1 MMVSF
6 LNFFLYTASFYC
18 TLNNLKWNNLGHSPP
33 KKRIPIFWE
42 MDFSCSNIKKI
53 LIFFQMKAFVIFLKM
68 ELFTSNPKWNFLA
81 LIFFK
86 KWPCFLKRKHFI
98 YLRKRNPSLFNPSLR
113 NKRILFQKPRKFFI
127 FNFLHQN
134 FFTHQGFLHNQN
146 FFPTNLLYQNQKN
159 SVHRQ

>member
-18 TLNNLKWNNLGHSPP
+18 TLNSLKWNNLGHSPP

-53 LIFFQMKAFVIFLKM
+53 LIFFQVKAFVIFLKT
-68 ELFTSNPKWNFLA
+68 EAFTSNPKWNFQA

-86 KWPCFLKRKHFI
+86 KWPCFLKRKHFT
-98 YLRKRNPSLFNPSLR
+98 YLRKWNPSLFNPSLK

-134 FFTHQGFLHNQN
+134 FFTHQNFLHN
-146 FFPTNLLYQNQKN
+146 
-159 SVHRQ
+159 

>member
-18 TLNNLKWNNLGHSPP
+18 TLNSLKWNNLGHSPP

-53 LIFFQMKAFVIFLKM
+53 LIFFQVKAFVIFLKT
-68 ELFTSNPKWNFLA
+68 EPFTSNPKWNFQA

-98 YLRKRNPSLFNPSLR
+98 YLQKWNPSLFNPSLK

-127 FNFLHQN
+127 FDFLYQN
-134 FFTHQGFLHNQN
+134 FFTHQNFLHN
-146 FFPTNLLYQNQKN
+146 
-159 SVHRQ
+159 